1 MERHQ
6 NQGRSDLFDLQRSKI
21 HTFPLTDAQRE
32 SRLTACSP
40 DSVRQQKKKIGILG
54 LGNLLLHDEGF
65 GVHFINFLNEG
76 FEVPANVAVLDG
88 GTAGI
93 MMAPFIEDVQI
104 LYVIDTVAV
113 KAEPGSIHCFSDD
126 DIQAGNI
133 HARMSPHQVGLLD
146 ILDLCRIRETAPER
160 TEMITVV
167 PEDMS
172 VAIGLT
178 PNLESKLVEV
188 MRILNASLAAHDS
201 SLTPKN
207 QARA

>member
-1 MERHQ
+1 M
-6 NQGRSDLFDLQRSKI
+6 
-21 HTFPLTDAQRE
+21 
-32 SRLTACSP
+32 
-40 DSVRQQKKKIGILG
+40 QKKKIGILG

-65 GVHFINFLNEG
+65 GVHFINYLTER
-76 FEVPANVAVLDG
+76 FEIPDNIDVLDG

-113 KAEPGSIHCFSDD
+113 KAEPGSIHRFSDA

-146 ILDLCRIRETAPER
+146 ILDLCRIRERAPER

-167 PEDMS
+167 PEDLS

-178 PNLESKLVEV
+178 PRLEARLAEV
-188 MRILNASLAAHDS
+188 MDMLNASLAADGS
-201 SLTPKN
+201 PLIPKRP
-207 QARA
+207 AAGA